1 MTCLELNLIDA
12 GGDRTTDGSIRT
24 YMYVCICVY
33 MYVCTYLCTYG
44 RPKERKRERKK
55 ENQKVGDLSLSLSSG
70 GLVIIGYWTLASG
83 SSATFLLFCVYSIS
97 GGRGVFL

>member
-1 MTCLELNLIDA
+1 MTCLEQNWIDA

-24 YMYVCICVY
+24 YMYVY
-33 MYVCTYLCTYG
+33 TYTCTYG

-70 GLVIIGYWTLASG
+70 GLVIIGYWILASG